1 MISLDYTGN
10 LIPFGIHAL
19 LIRRIVSSLSGQSR
33 PLIRI
38 GAYRRPAEK
47 TGAGPDRRSRSRM
60 ASSPSEQCSKSGTDG
75 GPHDRPDRGILRRR
89 RARGTSELLGRPLA
103 TGRILGLE

>member
-19 LIRRIVSSLSGQSR
+19 LIRRIVSALGGPSR
-33 PLIRI
+33 RLIGI

-47 TGAGPDRRSRSRM
+47 TGAGPDCRSCSRM
-60 ASSPSEQCSKSGTDG
+60 ACSPSEQCSKSGTDR

-89 RARGTSELLGRPLA
+89 RTRRTSELLGRPLA
-103 TGRILGLE
+103 TG